1 MGKDDSPIS
10 HYFRDM
16 LVLIPRKS
24 KERSECRGQPLQ
36 VAELPKAGFTEKVV
50 PPKYIPP

>member
-10 HYFRDM
+10 YYFRDM

-24 KERSECRGQPLQ
+24 KSIANVEGQPLQ
-36 VAELPKAGFTEKVV
+36 VAELPKAGFTEK
-50 PPKYIPP
+50 